1 MTRTTIHTPWGWSQ
15 DVEELAEG
23 VLRVSTAGHGGL
35 KLSLGRWASLPR
47 AVRDAMFNATFA
59 EEDCEEPIVRT
70 LLGIGGKRD
79 REMALDIAGRFG
91 AVRSSAPLSPRP
103 CAGAAPALLEGRGK
117 PMRRYVAQHVLP
129 DPILDLVPEASSKG
143 YNSGFNAGKTA
154 ALAAMKELRKSEG
167 HTSGDPHPPPASPSP
182 PSDTTPSPTPSTSP
196 AKPAG
201 SHTGGGIARSV
212 KFTRMRR

>member
-23 VLRVSTAGHGGL
+23 VLRISTAGHGGL

-79 REMALDIAGRFG
+79 REMALDIAGRFE
-91 AVRSSAPLSPRP
+91 RY
-103 CAGAAPALLEGRGK
+103 APALPYLRDHAPGLHQPCWREEGSR
-117 PMRRYVAQHVLP
+117 
-129 DPILDLVPEASSKG
+129 
-143 YNSGFNAGKTA
+143 
-154 ALAAMKELRKSEG
+154 
-167 HTSGDPHPPPASPSP
+167 
-182 PSDTTPSPTPSTSP
+182 
-196 AKPAG
+196 
-201 SHTGGGIARSV
+201 
-212 KFTRMRR
+212 